1 MADGAWSWFQDPRAV
16 HYVGAH
22 DRTYI
27 GYVTSAGDI
36 DVVSQVNGL
45 VRTVRRPSISVTYE
59 ARMVASATHL
69 PATSARATVRV
80 G

>member
-1 MADGAWSWFQDPRAV
+1 V

-36 DVVSQVNGL
+36 DVVSQMPGL
-45 VRTVRRPSISVTYE
+45 RR
-59 ARMVASATHL
+59 
-69 PATSARATVRV
+69 
-80 G
+80 